1 MMMTESIDDLL
12 KKIEDLEER
21 LADSEQLI
29 DAIRAGEV
37 DAFAVNE
44 NNHPEIYTL
53 QSGDYAYRILI
64 EEIGEGAINI
74 SEDGLIV
81 YTNSSFVELIGIP
94 YEKVIGRFIGDFIH
108 EDSKEKFVNLFNES
122 LHGRSKGEITLSAGA
137 NIIPV
142 YISLTSL
149 QPKLATVGIIVTDQT
164 KIKLHEKTILQ
175 YQKELELKNIEL
187 AQNNT
192 ELTSFTYIASHDL
205 QEPLRKIQTFCN
217 LINARPNDELPALT
231 RDYFQRILK
240 ASTRMQNLI
249 SSLLNYSR
257 MNSRGMDFEMTDL
270 NIVLDD
276 ASNNIRELLEESNA
290 VIEHD
295 PLPVI
300 PCVPMQINQLF
311 TNLIINSIKY
321 KTAGTAPL
329 IQISARPALRDEINS
344 QDTASDERGYWK
356 IIFSDNGIGFEQQYA
371 DRIFE
376 LFQRLHS
383 RFEYE
388 GTGIGLAICKKIVQN
403 HKGFIYADGN
413 PGHGA
418 VFAIYLPST
427 R

>member
-1 MMMTESIDDLL
+1 MTESIDDLL
-12 KKIEDLEER
+12 KKIESLEER

-37 DAFAVNE
+37 DAFAVNK
-44 NNHPEIYTL
+44 NNQPEIYTL
-53 QSGDYAYRILI
+53 QSGDYAYRVLI
-64 EEIGEGAINI
+64 EEIGEGAVNI

-81 YTNSSFVELIGIP
+81 YTNASFTELIGIP

-108 EDSKEKFVNLFNES
+108 EESKEKFLHLFNES
-122 LHGRSKGEITLSAGA
+122 LHGRSKGEITLSDGA
-137 NIIPV
+137 KMIPV

-175 YQKELELKNIEL
+175 YQKELEKKNIEL

-217 LINARPNDELPALT
+217 LINAGSNEELPAVT
-231 RDYFQRILK
+231 RDYFQRILR
-240 ASTRMQNLI
+240 ASSRMQNLI

-270 NIVLDD
+270 NNVLEDS
-276 ASNNIRELLEESNA
+276 SNNIRELLEESQT
-290 VIEHD
+290 VIEHE
-295 PLPVI
+295 PLPVL

-321 KTAGTAPL
+321 KAAGTPPL
-329 IQISARPALRDEINS
+329 IQISARPALRDEIKS
-344 QDTASDERGYWK
+344 PDTVSEETNYWK

-403 HKGFIYADGN
+403 HKGFIYADGK
-413 PGHGA
+413 PGLGA
-418 VFAIYLPST
+418 TFVIFLPST

>member
-1 MMMTESIDDLL
+1 MKTESIDDLL
-12 KKIEDLEER
+12 KKIESLEER

-44 NNHPEIYTL
+44 NNHPEVYTL
-53 QSGDYAYRILI
+53 QSGDYAYRVLI

-94 YEKVIGRFIGDFIH
+94 YEKVIGRFIGDFVY
-108 EDSKEKFVNLFNES
+108 EDSKEKFEKLFRES
-122 LHGRSKGEITLSAGA
+122 LHGRSKGEIILSAGS

-164 KIKLHEKTILQ
+164 RTKLHERTILQ
-175 YQKELELKNIEL
+175 YQQELEKKNIEL
-187 AQNNT
+187 AQNNS
-192 ELTSFTYIASHDL
+192 ELSSFTYIASHDL

-217 LINARPNDELPALT
+217 LINSGSNEELTGAT
-231 RDYFQRILK
+231 RDYFQRIFK

-270 NIVLDD
+270 NSLLED
-276 ASNNIRELLEESNA
+276 ASNNIRELLDESHA
-290 VIEHD
+290 VIEHE
-295 PLPVI
+295 PLPAI
-300 PCVPMQINQLF
+300 SCVPMQISQLF

-321 KTAGTAPL
+321 KTADTAPL
-329 IQISARPALRDEINS
+329 IRISARQAQKGEINS
-344 QDTASDERGYWK
+344 TDTAIDETKYWK

-371 DRIFE
+371 DKIFE

-403 HKGFIYADGN
+403 HKGFIYAEGK
-413 PGHGA
+413 PGLGA
-418 VFAIYLPST
+418 SFVIYLPSS

>member
-1 MMMTESIDDLL
+1 MTE
-12 KKIEDLEER
+12 
-21 LADSEQLI
+21 
-29 DAIRAGEV
+29 
-37 DAFAVNE
+37 
-44 NNHPEIYTL
+44 
-53 QSGDYAYRILI
+53 
-64 EEIGEGAINI
+64 
-74 SEDGLIV
+74 
-81 YTNSSFVELIGIP
+81 
-94 YEKVIGRFIGDFIH
+94 
-108 EDSKEKFVNLFNES
+108 SKEKFIHLFNES
-122 LHGRSKGEITLSAGA
+122 LHGRSKGEITLSAGTKMV
-137 NIIPV
+137 PV

-175 YQKELELKNIEL
+175 YQKELEQKNIEL

-217 LINARPNDELPALT
+217 LINAGSNEELPAVT
-231 RDYFQRILK
+231 RDYFQRILR

-270 NIVLDD
+270 NNVLDD
-276 ASNNIRELLEESNA
+276 ASNNIRELLEESQT
-290 VIEHD
+290 VIEHE

-321 KTAGTAPL
+321 KAAGTPPL
-329 IQISARPALRDEINS
+329 IQISARPALRDEIKS
-344 QDTASDERGYWK
+344 PDTVSEETNYWK

-403 HKGFIYADGN
+403 HKGFIYADGK
-413 PGHGA
+413 PGLGA
-418 VFAIYLPST
+418 KFVIFLPST

>member
-1 MMMTESIDDLL
+1 MDGVR
-12 KKIEDLEER
+12 ER
-21 LADSEQLI
+21 LHYA
-29 DAIRAGEV
+29 AG
-37 DAFAVNE
+37 
-44 NNHPEIYTL
+44 T
-53 QSGDYAYRILI
+53 
-64 EEIGEGAINI
+64 
-74 SEDGLIV
+74 
-81 YTNSSFVELIGIP
+81 
-94 YEKVIGRFIGDFIH
+94 KM
-108 EDSKEKFVNLFNES
+108 
-122 LHGRSKGEITLSAGA
+122 
-137 NIIPV
+137 IPV

-175 YQKELELKNIEL
+175 YQKELEQKNIEL

-217 LINARPNDELPALT
+217 LINAGSSEELPAVT
-231 RDYFQRILK
+231 RDYFQRILR

-257 MNSRGMDFEMTDL
+257 MNSRGMDFEMADL
-270 NIVLDD
+270 NNVLDD
-276 ASNNIRELLEESNA
+276 ASNNIRELLEESQT
-290 VIEHD
+290 VIEHE

-321 KTAGTAPL
+321 KTADSAPL
-329 IQISARPALRDEINS
+329 IQISARPALPDEINS
-344 QDTASDERGYWK
+344 PDTVSDETNYWK

-403 HKGFIYADGN
+403 HKGFIYADGK
-413 PGHGA
+413 PGLGA
-418 VFAIYLPST
+418 KFVIFLPST

>member
-1 MMMTESIDDLL
+1 MMTESIDDLL
-12 KKIEDLEER
+12 KKIEILEER

-44 NNHPEIYTL
+44 NNQPEIYTL
-53 QSGDYAYRILI
+53 QSGDYAYRVLI
-64 EEIGEGAINI
+64 EEIGEGAVNI

-81 YTNSSFVELIGIP
+81 YTNSSFIDLLALP

-108 EDSKEKFVNLFNES
+108 EESKEKFATLFNES
-122 LHGRSKGEITLSAGA
+122 LHGRSKGEITLCAGEK
-137 NIIPV
+137 IIPV

-164 KIKLHEKTILQ
+164 KLKLHEKTILQ
-175 YQKELELKNIEL
+175 YQVELEKKNREL

-217 LINARPNDELPALT
+217 LINALPNEELTPAT

-257 MNSRGMDFEMTDL
+257 MNARGLDFEMTDL
-270 NIVLDD
+270 NNVLDD
-276 ASNNIRELLEESNA
+276 ASNNIRELLEESHT
-290 VIEHD
+290 VIENE

-300 PCVPMQINQLF
+300 PCVPMQISQLF

-321 KTAGTAPL
+321 KAAGMAPL
-329 IQISARPALRDEINS
+329 IQISARPAMRDEIIS
-344 QDTASDERGYWK
+344 PDMVRDETHYWK
-356 IIFSDNGIGFEQQYA
+356 ITFSDNGIGFEQQYA

-403 HKGFIYADGN
+403 HKGFIYAEGK
-413 PGHGA
+413 PGLGA
-418 VFAIYLPST
+418 RFIIYLPST

>member
-1 MMMTESIDDLL
+1 MMTESIDDLL
-12 KKIEDLEER
+12 KKIESLEER

-29 DAIRAGEV
+29 DAIQAGEV
-37 DAFAVNE
+37 DAFAVNK
-44 NNHPEIYTL
+44 NNQPEIYTL
-53 QSGDYAYRILI
+53 QTGDYAYRVLI
-64 EEIGEGAINI
+64 EEIGEGAVNI

-81 YTNSSFVELIGIP
+81 YTNASFTELIGIP

-108 EDSKEKFVNLFNES
+108 AESKEKFAQLFNES
-122 LHGRSKGEITLSAGA
+122 LHGRSKGEITLSAGTKMV
-137 NIIPV
+137 PV

-175 YQKELELKNIEL
+175 YQKELEQKNIEL

-217 LINARPNDELPALT
+217 LINAGSNEELPAVT
-231 RDYFQRILK
+231 RDYFQRILR

-270 NIVLDD
+270 NNVLDD
-276 ASNNIRELLEESNA
+276 ASNNIRELLEESQT
-290 VIEHD
+290 VIEHE

-321 KTAGTAPL
+321 KTAGTPPL
-329 IQISARPALRDEINS
+329 IQISARPALRDEIKS
-344 QDTASDERGYWK
+344 PDTLSNETNYWK

-403 HKGFIYADGN
+403 HKGFIYADGK
-413 PGHGA
+413 PGLGA
-418 VFAIYLPST
+418 TFVIYLPSS